1 MSSKIPEEAQAI
13 FTADGF
19 LRDADSWNPALATKI
34 AADLEIALTDEH
46 WQVIH
51 GVRDFYRRT
60 GRTLSMRPLV
70 RVVRNEIATT
80 LGSSLALAQLFGN
93 KTTRHVAMISGLP
106 KPSDCI

>member
-1 MSSKIPEEAQAI
+1 MAEELSAL

-19 LRDADSWNPALATKI
+19 LRDPNTWNEDLAIRI
-34 AADLEIALTDEH
+34 ASDLEIALTDEH

-51 GVRDFYRRT
+51 GVRNFYERT
-60 GRTLSMRPLV
+60 GRSLSMRPLV
-70 RVVRNEIATT
+70 RVVRNQIAKN
-80 LGSSLALAQLFGN
+80 LGSSIALAQLFGN

>member
-1 MSSKIPEEAQAI
+1 MSSKIPDRAQAL

-19 LRDADSWNPALATKI
+19 LRDADSWNPELAAKI

-70 RVVRNEIATT
+70 RVVRNEVAKS
-80 LGSSLALAQLFGN
+80 LGSSLALSQLFGN